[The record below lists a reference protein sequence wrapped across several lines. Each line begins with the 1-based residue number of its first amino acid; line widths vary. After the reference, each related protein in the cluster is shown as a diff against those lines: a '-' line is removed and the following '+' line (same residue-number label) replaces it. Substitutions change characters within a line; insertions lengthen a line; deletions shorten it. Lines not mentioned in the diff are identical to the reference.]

1 LRSRRIVSLDADG
14 FTAGDDIS
22 VNQPGATYYWTTR
35 GDPVRTLLDRMPMPS
50 GLNQAT
56 AWDGRNGRGNVV
68 TNGAYIAGL
77 EVVYDDGGRDR
88 LRRKIAVVR

>member
-1 LRSRRIVSLDADG
+1 
-14 FTAGDDIS
+14 
-22 VNQPGATYYWTTR
+22 
-35 GDPVRTLLDRMPMPS
+35 MPMPS

-68 TNGAYIAGL
+68 TNGACIAGL